1 MENMQFLNQ
10 NEIEELIVK
19 QDTDKYKPCRGNRVV
34 IADGDRNILKSIKN
48 IINNSNRYTVAAIS
62 ENYKDTIEAVNE
74 FKPDIVI
81 MDTELTIT
89 NSEAVIKD
97 ILKNHPNI
105 HIIMMSSK
113 PYKALINKELKLG
126 ITDFIIKPIDKEI
139 LINALD
145 KIPKEEIE
153 NIFTYNTP
161 KPMKILTQQIL
172 EKTKLELIVEM
183 WTVEKTE
190 YKFFCQIWKDE
201 KGIYTIVYIKSK
213 KIDDSLYQQSNKDVI
228 INSLHLYSTKDIVTH
243 DISINDGQLIER
255 LLSKGIFTQFSYCID
270 ETNIIVLDGMVT
282 YIKPYIYN
290 DKNLYYGWQFEPKE
304 KELKVIKDIIIK
316 YIN

>member
-34 IADGDRNILKSIKN
+34 IADSDRNILKSIKD

-62 ENYKDTIEAVNE
+62 ENGKDTIEVVNE

-89 NSEAVIKD
+89 SSEAVIKD
-97 ILKNHPNI
+97 ILKIHPNI

-113 PYKALINKELKLG
+113 PYKALINKELKMG
-126 ITDFIIKPIDKEI
+126 ITNFILKPIDKEI
-139 LINALD
+139 LLNTLD

-153 NIFTYNTP
+153 NFFVYNMP
-161 KPMKILTQQIL
+161 KPMKILTQEIL

-183 WTVEKTE
+183 WRVEWADHE
-190 YKFFCQIWKDE
+190 FFSQIWKDE
-201 KGIYTIVYIKSK
+201 KGVYTIVYMKGTGPF
-213 KIDDSLYQQSNKDVI
+213 DSLLLQ
-228 INSLHLYSTKDIVTH
+228 STKDIVTH

-255 LLSKGIFTQFSYCID
+255 LLSKGIFTQFSYYKGDIM
-270 ETNIIVLDGMVT
+270 DGSDT

-290 DKNLYYGWQFEPKE
+290 DKSLCYGWQIEPKE